1 MFYVYL
7 IAAMRNNLELVIMI
21 ERKTMLISPVQLMN
35 FRANGETR
43 SPLKDVIDPPMPK
56 KWVQKNLV

>member
-1 MFYVYL
+1 
-7 IAAMRNNLELVIMI
+7 MI
-21 ERKTMLISPVQLMN
+21 ERKTMLISPVQLMS

-56 KWVQKNLV
+56 KVGTKKPMVNSTQTNQGLMWS

>member
-1 MFYVYL
+1 M
-7 IAAMRNNLELVIMI
+7 
-21 ERKTMLISPVQLMN
+21 S

-56 KWVQKNLV
+56 KWVQKNNGKFNIE

>member
-1 MFYVYL
+1 
-7 IAAMRNNLELVIMI
+7 MRNNLELVIMI
-21 ERKTMLISPVQLMN
+21 ERKTMLISPVQLIS

-56 KWVQKNLV
+56 KGLESKPYVSQH